1 MYIVDTHAWIEYFM
15 GSKSGFILKKL
26 FTNINNKFITIECS
40 LAELKFFCVRE
51 SINFENMLQVIKKDS
66 IILPV
71 LQEHWL
77 EAAQIKYEIRKKIK
91 DFGLIDSIL
100 VAKQNEFK
108 CHIVSGNRHFKGMK
122 NIVYIGD

>member
-1 MYIVDTHAWIEYFM
+1 M
-15 GSKSGFILKKL
+15 GSKSGLVLKKL

-51 SINFENMLQVIKKDS
+51 SINFEHMLQVIKKDS

-77 EAAQIKYEIRKKIK
+77 KAAQIKYEIRKKVK
-91 DFGLIDSIL
+91 DFGLIDAIL
-100 VAKQNEFK
+100 AAKQNEIK
-108 CHIVSGNRHFKGMK
+108 CMIVSGDRHFKSMK
-122 NIVYIGD
+122 NVVYIGE